1 MATSGHE
8 VAHDAARLATLDD
21 YAILDT
27 PSEVGFDDIVRLA
40 ARACDAPTALVS
52 MVTDDRQWFKARSGF
67 AELETDLAT
76 SVCAHTIAG
85 DDLLV
90 IPDLAL
96 DPRTADNRLVT
107 SAPYARFY
115 AGAPLRVADG
125 QVLGALCV
133 IDLTPRPDG
142 LDLEQAETL
151 RALAGQVVTQLELR
165 RTLAQQVAREAHW
178 RGLFEQLSEGFVVKD
193 AVRDATGR
201 IVDWRYVEVNDA
213 WCRML
218 DMTGKPLIGRTLRSV
233 FPAIEQAWIDDFAAV
248 VETGEPRIFRR
259 EIAALGRWYEG
270 RAFRLRP
277 DRFAAT
283 FVEVTD
289 RVRHE
294 RRQTALLTLGDRLR
308 DLTSIAAM
316 TAAASRIVGET
327 LGASRAGFG
336 RFDEAQEFLDV
347 SPGWTAPG
355 QREIGGSHRVAD
367 YGNVMDDM
375 ARGHPLVIEDVLT
388 DSRTAGSPSALQTIG
403 VRAQVN
409 MPVRDRGRMV
419 ALFFVHDDRPRAWT
433 AEELAFLRGI
443 ADRVEVGVARLQAD
457 ERQQLLNQELSHR
470 LKNTLSI
477 VQAIATQ
484 TLKQVADRAAVDALE
499 QRLMALGAAH
509 DVLLRKNW
517 VGADLRQIAEDVIG
531 AVVPLDRCTIDGAP
545 IDFAARAALSFS
557 LMLHELTTNATK
569 YGALSVPEGRVTLE
583 WRTEPG
589 ARGDE
594 LAMSW
599 VERGGPPVKEPSRRG
614 FGSKL
619 IRMGL
624 IGTGGVDVRYDVQGF
639 SALMRA
645 PLVELQQT

>member
-8 VAHDAARLATLDD
+8 LAHDAARLATLDD

-76 SVCAHTIAG
+76 LVCAHTIAG
-85 DDLLV
+85 DDLLI
-90 IPDLAL
+90 IPDLSL

-133 IDLTPRPDG
+133 IDLVPRPDG
-142 LDLEQAETL
+142 LTQDEADTL
-151 RALAGQVVTQLELR
+151 RSLAAQVVALLELR
-165 RTLAQQVAREAHW
+165 RALALQISLEAHW
-178 RGLFEQLSEGFVVKD
+178 RGLFEHLSEGFVVKD
-193 AVRDATGR
+193 AVRDAAGT

-218 DMTGKPLIGRTLRSV
+218 GLDDKPPAGSTVLSV
-233 FPAIEQAWIDDFAAV
+233 FPAIEASWLRDFAAV
-248 VETGEPRIFRR
+248 VETGEARTFRR
-259 EIAALGRWYEG
+259 EIDTLGRWYEG
-270 RAFRLRP
+270 RAFPLGP
-277 DRFAAT
+277 NRFAAT
-283 FVEVTD
+283 LIEVTD
-289 RVRHE
+289 KVRQE
-294 RRQTALLTLGDRLR
+294 RRQAALLMLGDRLR
-308 DLTSIAAM
+308 DLGSIAAM
-316 TAAASRIVGET
+316 TAEASRIVGEA
-327 LGASRAGFG
+327 LGASRVGFG
-336 RFDEAQEFLDV
+336 RFDDAQEKLDV

-355 QREIGGSHRVAD
+355 QREIGGSHRLSD
-367 YGNVMDDM
+367 YGDIVDDLKQG
-375 ARGHPLVIEDVLT
+375 RPLVIEDVLT
-388 DSRTAGSPSALQTIG
+388 DPRTARAPGALQAIG

-409 MPVRDRGRMV
+409 MPVRDQGRMV
-419 ALFFVHDDRPRAWT
+419 ALLFVHDDKPRAWT
-433 AEELAFLRGI
+433 DDELAFLRNV
-443 ADRVEVGVARLQAD
+443 ADRVEASVARLQAD

-484 TLKQVADRAAVDALE
+484 TLKRVADRSAVDALE
-499 QRLMALGAAH
+499 QRLMALAAAH

-517 VGADLRQIAEDVIG
+517 VGADLRQVADDVIG
-531 AVVPLDRCTIDGAP
+531 AVVPLERVMIRGAAVE
-545 IDFAARAALSFS
+545 FGARAALSLS
-557 LMLHELTTNATK
+557 MLLHELATNAIK
-569 YGALSVPEGRVTLE
+569 YGALSVPGGLVTLD
-583 WRTEPG
+583 WRIEPG
-589 ARGDE
+589 ARGEE

-599 VERGGPPVKEPSRRG
+599 IETGGPPAAEPTRRG

-624 IGTGGVDVRYDVQGF
+624 IGTGGVEVRYDLPGF

-645 PLVELQQT
+645 PLVELQQA

>member
-1 MATSGHE
+1 MATSEHK
-8 VAHDAARLATLDD
+8 VAHDPARLATLNN

-85 DDLLV
+85 EDLLV
-90 IPDLAL
+90 IADLTL
-96 DPRTADNRLVT
+96 DPRTTGNRLVT

-125 QVLGALCV
+125 KVLGALCV
-133 IDLTPRPDG
+133 IDLAPRPEG
-142 LDLEQAETL
+142 LTPDQAETL
-151 RALAGQVVTQLELR
+151 RALAGQVVAQLELR
-165 RTLAQQVAREAHW
+165 RALALQTSREAHW

-193 AVRDATGR
+193 AVRDAHGT

-218 DMTGKPLIGRTLRSV
+218 GLVGKSMIGDTLLTV
-233 FPAIEQAWIDDFAAV
+233 FPAIEQAWVDDFVAV
-248 VETGEPRIFRR
+248 VETGEPRMFRR

-270 RAFRLRP
+270 RAFRIGP

-289 RVRHE
+289 QHHHQ
-294 RRQTALLTLGDRLR
+294 RRQDALLTLGDRLR
-308 DLTSIAAM
+308 DLGSIGAM
-316 TAAASRIVGET
+316 TAEASRIVGSA
-327 LGASRAGFG
+327 LDASRVGFG
-336 RFDEAQEFLDV
+336 RFDDTQEWLDV
-347 SPGWTAPG
+347 APGWTATG
-355 QREIGGSHRVAD
+355 QREISGSHRMSD
-367 YGNVMDDM
+367 YGDVLDDLK
-375 ARGHPLVIEDVLT
+375 RGQPLVIEDVLT
-388 DSRTAGSPSALQTIG
+388 DRRTAKSPGGLQSIG

-419 ALFFVHDDRPRAWT
+419 ALLFVHDDKPRRWT
-433 AEELAFLRGI
+433 AEELAFLRGV
-443 ADRVEVGVARLQAD
+443 ADRVEASVARLQAD

-470 LKNTLSI
+470 MKNTLSI

-484 TLKQVADRAAVDALE
+484 TLKAVAERPAVNALE
-499 QRLMALGAAH
+499 QRLMALAAAH

-517 VGADLRQIAEDVIG
+517 VGADLRQVAEDVIG
-531 AVVPLDRCTIDGAP
+531 AVVTLDRFVITGAAVE
-545 IDFAARAALSFS
+545 FGSRAALSLS
-557 LMLHELTTNATK
+557 LLLHELATNATK
-569 YGALSVPEGRVTLE
+569 YGALSGPAGLVTLD

-589 ARGDE
+589 ARGEE
-594 LAMSW
+594 LVMSW
-599 VERGGPPVKEPSRRG
+599 VETGGPPVTEPTRRG

-624 IGTGGVDVRYDVQGF
+624 IGTGGVDVRYAETGF

-645 PLVELQQT
+645 PLVELHQA

>member
-1 MATSGHE
+1 MGMSVNGLAKDAT
-8 VAHDAARLATLDD
+8 RLATLDD

-27 PSEVGFDDIVRLA
+27 PAEAGFDDIVRLA

-67 AELETDLAT
+67 AELQTDLAT
-76 SVCAHTIAG
+76 SICAYTIAR

-90 IPDLAL
+90 IPDLTL

-107 SAPYARFY
+107 EAPHARFY

-133 IDLTPRPDG
+133 IDLAPRPDG
-142 LDLEQAETL
+142 LTADQAETL
-151 RALAGQVVTQLELR
+151 RALAGQVVAQLELR
-165 RTLAQQVAREAHW
+165 RALAAQIERELHW
-178 RGLFEQLSEGFVVKD
+178 HGLFEQLSEGFVIKD
-193 AVRDATGR
+193 AVRDAAGT

-218 DMTGKPLIGRTLRSV
+218 GLADKPQPGQTLLSI
-233 FPAIEQAWIDDFAAV
+233 FPAIEPVWVEDFAAV
-248 VETGEPRIFRR
+248 VATGEARTFRR

-270 RAFRLRP
+270 RAFALGP

-283 FVEVTD
+283 FVEVTEQ
-289 RVRHE
+289 VRHE
-294 RRQTALLTLGDRLR
+294 RRQTALLTLVDRLR
-308 DLTSIAAM
+308 DLGSIAAM
-316 TAAASRIVGET
+316 TAEASRIVGEAMGVT
-327 LGASRAGFG
+327 RAGFG
-336 RFDEAQEFLDV
+336 RFDDAQTLLDV

-355 QREIGGSHRVAD
+355 QREIAGSHRMAD
-367 YGNVMDDM
+367 YGDVMGDLS
-375 ARGHPLVIEDVLT
+375 RGQALVIDDVVT
-388 DSRTAGSPSALQTIG
+388 DPRTAAAADALQSIG

-419 ALFFVHDDRPRAWT
+419 ALFFVHDARPRVWT
-433 AEELAFLRGI
+433 EPELAFLRSV
-443 ADRVEVGVARLQAD
+443 ADRVEVGVARLQAE
-457 ERQQLLNQELSHR
+457 ERQHLLNQELSHR

-484 TLKQVADRAAVDALE
+484 TLKPVVERSAVDALE
-499 QRLMALGAAH
+499 QRLLALAAAH

-517 VGADLRQIAEDVIG
+517 IGADLRQIAHDVIG
-531 AVVPLDRCTIDGAP
+531 AVVPLDRFVFQGAAVE
-545 IDFAARAALSFS
+545 FGARAALSLS
-557 LMLHELTTNATK
+557 LLLHELTTNATK
-569 YGALSVPEGRVTLE
+569 YGALSSAEGIVTLD
-583 WRTEPG
+583 WRIDAG

-594 LAMSW
+594 LVVSW
-599 VERGGPPVKEPSRRG
+599 VETDGPPAAEPVRRG

-624 IGTGGVDVRYDVQGF
+624 IGTGGVDVRYDISGF
-639 SALMRA
+639 SAVMRA
-645 PLVELQQT
+645 PIAELQSA

>member
-1 MATSGHE
+1 MAGLGDGL
-8 VAHDAARLATLDD
+8 AHDAARLATLDD

-27 PSEVGFDDIVRLA
+27 PAEAGFDDIVRLA

-52 MVTDDRQWFKARSGF
+52 MVADDRQWFKARSGF
-67 AELETDLAT
+67 TEHETELAT

-85 DDLLV
+85 EDLLV
-90 IPDLAL
+90 IPDLTL
-96 DPRTADNRLVT
+96 DPRTAENRLVT

-133 IDLTPRPDG
+133 IDLVPRPEGVTAD
-142 LDLEQAETL
+142 QAETL
-151 RALAGQVVTQLELR
+151 RALAGQVVALLELR
-165 RTLAQQVAREAHW
+165 RTLATQVEREAYW
-178 RGLFEQLSEGFVVKD
+178 RGLFEQLSEGFVIKD
-193 AVRDATGR
+193 AVRDADGT

-218 DMTGKPLIGRTLRSV
+218 GVAERPRAGETLLTV
-233 FPAIEQAWIDDFAAV
+233 FPAIEPAWIEDFVAV

-270 RAFRLRP
+270 RAFALGP

-283 FVEVTD
+283 FVEVTAQIQ
-289 RVRHE
+289 RE
-294 RRQTALLTLGDRLR
+294 RRQAALLTLGDRLR
-308 DLTSIAAM
+308 DLGSIAAM
-316 TAAASRIVGET
+316 TAEASRIVGEAM
-327 LGASRAGFG
+327 GASRAGFG
-336 RFDEAQEFLDV
+336 RFDDAQALLDV

-355 QREIGGSHRVAD
+355 QRAIGGSHRVSD
-367 YGNVMDDM
+367 YGDVMDVLS
-375 ARGHPLVIEDVLT
+375 RGHALVIDDVET
-388 DSRTAGSPSALQTIG
+388 DPRTMASTDALRSIG

-419 ALFFVHDDRPRAWT
+419 ALFFVHQDRARVWT
-433 AEELAFLRGI
+433 PEELAFLRSV

-457 ERQQLLNQELSHR
+457 ERQHLLNQELSHR

-484 TLKQVADRAAVDALE
+484 TLKSVVERAAVSALE
-499 QRLMALGAAH
+499 QRLMALAAAH

-517 VGADLRQIAEDVIG
+517 VGADLRQVAEDVIG
-531 AVVPLDRCTIDGAP
+531 AVVPLDRFVFDGGAV
-545 IDFAARAALSFS
+545 DFGARAALSLS
-557 LMLHELTTNATK
+557 LLLHELATNATK
-569 YGALSVPEGRVTLE
+569 YGALSAAPGLVTLS
-583 WRTEPG
+583 WRIEP
-589 ARGDE
+589 ADRGDE
-594 LAMSW
+594 LILSW
-599 VERGGPPVKEPSRRG
+599 TETNGPPASEPTRRG

-624 IGTGGVDVRYDVQGF
+624 IGTGGVDVRYDESGF
-639 SALMRA
+639 SAIMRA
-645 PLVELQQT
+645 PLAELLAA